1 MDAGAANCDDP
12 KPLPLYWLIQSTY
25 VKRLLDIDEVAHI
38 GLEPMTLAL
47 LAPRSN
53 QLS

>member
-1 MDAGAANCDDP
+1 VIVATATKPAKDGEQSQQTWGASVEMAKQMINSGIE
-12 KPLPLYWLIQSTY
+12 PL
-25 VKRLLDIDEVAHI
+25 
-38 GLEPMTLAL
+38 TLAL